1 MTIMKK
7 VNYLFVLSALLGL
20 FFASCEPTEHAAPT
34 ISITNTS
41 PILLNAG
48 IDSVT
53 IEGTIVA
60 EAGLDE
66 VVVIKV
72 TGLSEQ
78 QIGSYN
84 SFDDGVISTSDDINY
99 DINLPVT
106 GITED
111 ITIRIEVTDKDNQ
124 EASQAVEI
132 DFTALFELSNV
143 TLNAQANG
151 PISSTTNESF
161 LATADGSLYTLE
173 EVNALASTA
182 NIDIMFMRHSTLK
195 AGEPDFSLRSPDNE
209 GVVDY
214 FEVLELDYPATMN
227 TTKLK
232 SVIDVID
239 WDDMSAADFESATSG
254 VETGESI
261 VDNVDDGDIIAFV
274 TEAGKKGLIR
284 VVQIV
289 DPGDVAE
296 RYMKSNIIIDYKVE
310 E

>member
-1 MTIMKK
+1 MIIMKK
-7 VNYLFVLSALLGL
+7 MYFFLGLSALMGL

-34 ISITNTS
+34 ISVTNTN
-41 PILLNAG
+41 PIELATG

-78 QIGSYN
+78 QIGSYS
-84 SFDDGVISTSDDINY
+84 SFGSGAISTSDDINY
-99 DINLPVT
+99 DINLPIT
-106 GITED
+106 GISED
-111 ITIRIEVTDKDNQ
+111 ITIRIEVTDKDDQ
-124 EASQAVEI
+124 TASQSVEI
-132 DFTALFELSNV
+132 DFTALFEQSNV

-151 PISSTTNESF
+151 PISRTTNESF
-161 LATADGSLYTLE
+161 LATADGSTYTLE
-173 EVNALASTA
+173 EVSDLASTA
-182 NIDIMFMRHSTLK
+182 NIDIIFMRHSILK
-195 AGEPDFSLRSPDNE
+195 AGELDFSLRSPDNS

-214 FEVLELDYPATMN
+214 FEAVELDYPATMN

-232 SVIDVID
+232 AVIDVID
-239 WDDMSAADFESATSG
+239 WNDMDAADFESATSG
-254 VETGESI
+254 VESGASI
-261 VDNVDDGDIIAFV
+261 VDNVDDGDIFAFV
-274 TEAGKKGLIR
+274 TAAGKKGLIR

-289 DPGDVAE
+289 DPGDVSE

>member
-1 MTIMKK
+1 MKK
-7 VNYLFVLSALLGL
+7 VYFFLGLSALLGL

-34 ISITNTS
+34 ISITNTN
-41 PILLNAG
+41 PIELGAG

-60 EAGLDE
+60 DAGLDK

-78 QIGSYN
+78 QIGSYT
-84 SFDDGVISTSDDINY
+84 SFSDGAFTTDDDINY

-111 ITIRIEVTDKDNQ
+111 ITIRIEVTDKDDQ
-124 EASQAVEI
+124 EASQSVEI
-132 DFTALFELSNV
+132 VYTALFEQSNV

-151 PISSTTNESF
+151 PISATTNESF
-161 LATADGSLYTLE
+161 LATADGSVYTLE
-173 EVNALASTA
+173 DVNGLTSTA

-195 AGEPDFSLRSPDNE
+195 AGEPDFSLRSPDNT
-209 GVVDY
+209 GVTDY
-214 FEVLELDYPATMN
+214 FEILELDYPATMN

-232 SVIDVID
+232 AVIDVID
-239 WDDMSAADFESATSG
+239 WDDMSAEDFESATSG
-254 VETGESI
+254 VDAGESI
-261 VDNVDDGDIIAFV
+261 VDNLDDGDIVAFV
-274 TEAGKKGLIR
+274 TAAGKKGLIR

-289 DPGDVAE
+289 DPGDVSE

-310 E
+310 Q